1 MDLLT
6 IDHGKVEVS
15 FGATGEPTL
24 PPLWVGVRTGAAYLN
39 LRTGFACLQAY
50 LTPTEALAF
59 ASMLIELA
67 ATAEEVDA

>member
-1 MDLLT
+1 MGSLT
-6 IDHGKVEVS
+6 IDDGRVS
-15 FGATGEPTL
+15 IRVGATAAPTL
-24 PPLWVGVRTGAAYLN
+24 PPVQLGVRTGAAY
-39 LRTGFACLQAY
+39 LQAY

>member
-1 MDLLT
+1 MDSLT
-6 IDHGKVEVS
+6 IDHGKVEVRIGS
-15 FGATGEPTL
+15 TDEPTL
-24 PPLWVGVRTGAAYLN
+24 PPLWLSFRTGAAYLQ
-39 LRTGFACLQAY
+39 TY

>member
-1 MDLLT
+1 MDSLT
-6 IDHGKVEVS
+6 IDHGKVEVRV
-15 FGATGEPTL
+15 GATGEPTL
-24 PPLWVGVRTGAAYLN
+24 PPLWLGVRTGAAY
-39 LRTGFACLQAY
+39 LQAY

>member
-1 MDLLT
+1 MGSLT
-6 IDHGKVEVS
+6 IDDGRVGIRV
-15 FGATGEPTL
+15 GATAAPTL
-24 PPLWVGVRTGAAYLN
+24 PPVRLGVRTGAAY
-39 LRTGFACLQAY
+39 LQAY